1 MEFRQLRSFVEVVRQ
16 GSFTQAAQ
24 VRHASQST
32 ISKQVA
38 QLEQSLGVQVLER
51 NGPHVRLTDAG
62 AVVFRRA
69 EEMLRLRRD
78 LLSELDDLSQL
89 NRGELRLGLPL
100 LGADALFAQRFA
112 EYRRRYPNIAVHL
125 VEGGSK
131 TMEQAVLAGELEL
144 AGSLT
149 PADDGFDYQPFC
161 NEPLDVL
168 LPAGHPKAAAASV
181 ALGEL
186 ADSPFLLYQQS
197 FTLNDRLLR
206 ACLEAGFSPREGGRS
221 GQADFLGALVAANQ
235 GVVLLPR
242 VIAREIER
250 PGVVRVLLRE
260 PDLRWD
266 IAFIWRR
273 GGYLSRAAQAWLE
286 LGVGR
291 ITASSAEATADNAWG
306 RYSPYRLLPPRAGRI
321 TASAG
326 YARDQ
331 PLRAAANSA
340 SQGSASVSGVTV
352 SLASRRSIGS
362 TSRTPSSPNSSR
374 TCSPPPQN
382 VSP

>member
-206 ACLEAGFSPREGGRS
+206 ACLEAGF
-221 GQADFLGALVAANQ
+221 LGALVAANQ

-242 VIAREIER
+242 AIAREIER

-286 LGVGR
+286 LLR
-291 ITASSAEATADNAWG
+291 E
-306 RYSPYRLLPPRAGRI
+306 
-321 TASAG
+321 
-326 YARDQ
+326 Q
-331 PLRAAANSA
+331 PLEE
-340 SQGSASVSGVTV
+340 
-352 SLASRRSIGS
+352 
-362 TSRTPSSPNSSR
+362 SPA
-374 TCSPPPQN
+374 
-382 VSP
+382 